1 MAALKLK
8 LSVIKNKCT
17 WMPITAQLKEKKRGK
32 TSLKKQMHWDTAPYQ
47 AQQEE
52 EGRACRVS
60 AALENLR
67 KTCNPTHDTGR
78 ILHEPNAPLTLPG
91 RAKLAGD

>member
-17 WMPITAQLKEKKRGK
+17 WMSITAELKEKKRGK
-32 TSLKKQMHWDTAPYQ
+32 TYLKKQMHWDIAHTRHSRS
-47 AQQEE
+47 
-52 EGRACRVS
+52 RAGRVS

-67 KTCNPTHDTGR
+67 KTCNSTHDIGR

-91 RAKLAGD
+91 RAELA

>member
-1 MAALKLK
+1 
-8 LSVIKNKCT
+8 
-17 WMPITAQLKEKKRGK
+17 MPITAQLKEKKRGK
-32 TSLKKQMHWDTAPYQ
+32 SYLKKQMHWDTGPHQ

-52 EGRACRVS
+52 EGRAGRVS

-67 KTCNPTHDTGR
+67 KTCNLTHDTGR

-91 RAKLAGD
+91 RAKLA